1 MGEMV
6 GLNLAAFGTRLS
18 PPAFAVFRSLYEN
31 ARDAIIGEGPRTVYE
46 KPLSELMEECGLEE
60 TDAVADSIREII
72 QRRIEYKKGEYQLF
86 FSFFSSIFVKNGTVI
101 YGLPREIE
109 DAMPQSRIKGNV

>member
-18 PPAFAVFRSLYEN
+18 PPALAVFRSLYEN
-31 ARDAIIGEGPRTVYE
+31 AREVIIGEGPQATYE
-46 KPLSELMEECGLEE
+46 KPMLELMEECRLEE
-60 TDAVADSIREII
+60 TEALAESIKEII

-86 FSFFSSIFVKNGTVI
+86 FSFFSSIFIKNGTI
-101 YGLPREIE
+101 TYGLPREIE
-109 DAMPQSRIKGNV
+109 DAMPQSRIPGNV